1 MYLRIFLNL
10 ILIYILS
17 VWQISFIAALPF
29 GISHFN
35 LILVILIFILILG
48 GFKLSLWWAIGAG
61 FLLDVY
67 SFLPFGIYL
76 ISLFSMVL
84 LTDFLLA
91 NFFTDRSLYSFLAL
105 TFFSTLFYSFLFYL
119 LTYIF
124 SFPEIKISVFGGK
137 EFWLVLGFQLF
148 FNLLSVFLL
157 FYIFSF
163 ASKRLKPVFLER
175 SSNNIFK

>member
-1 MYLRIFLNL
+1 MYLKIFLNL
-10 ILIYILS
+10 ILIYIVS

-29 GISHFN
+29 GMNNFN
-35 LILVILIFILILG
+35 LVLVCLIFILMLS
-48 GFKLSLWWAIGAG
+48 GFRLSLWWTLGAG
-61 FLLDVY
+61 FLLDTY

-76 ISLFSMVL
+76 ISLFLTVL
-84 LTDFLLA
+84 LANFLLA

-124 SFPEIKISVFGGK
+124 SFPEIKISVLGEK
-137 EFWLVLGFQLF
+137 EFWLALACQLF
-148 FNLLSVFLL
+148 FYLLFVFLL
-157 FYIFSF
+157 FYVVSF

-175 SSNNIFK
+175 PFNKHF

>member
-29 GISHFN
+29 RISHFN
-35 LILVILIFILILG
+35 LILVILIFILMFS

-61 FLLDVY
+61 FLLDTY
-67 SFLPFGIYL
+67 SFLPFGVYL
-76 ISLFSMVL
+76 ISLFLTVL
-84 LTDFLLA
+84 LANFLLA
-91 NFFTDRSLYSFLAL
+91 NFFTDRSLYSFMAL

-124 SFPEIKISVFGGK
+124 SFPEIKVSVLGGK
-137 EFWLVLGFQLF
+137 EFWLALGFQLF

-157 FYIFSF
+157 FYIVNF
-163 ASKRLKPVFLER
+163 ASKRLKPVFLDR
-175 SSNNIFK
+175 SSRNL